1 MFGIDDAI
9 TAGTN
14 MVTTIANKFAPDA
27 TSVEHDKMVQALA
40 ELNDAHNEVLG
51 QLDINKTE
59 AASASLFVSGWRPA
73 VGWICAASFGY
84 VTIVEPLARFI
95 AVVIFAYT
103 GTFPV
108 ISTEITL
115 QALFAILGI
124 GGLRTYEKKIGVT
137 K

>member
-9 TAGTN
+9 TAGAN

-59 AASASLFVSGWRPA
+59 AASANLFVSGWRPA

-84 VTIVEPLARFI
+84 VTIVEPFARFI